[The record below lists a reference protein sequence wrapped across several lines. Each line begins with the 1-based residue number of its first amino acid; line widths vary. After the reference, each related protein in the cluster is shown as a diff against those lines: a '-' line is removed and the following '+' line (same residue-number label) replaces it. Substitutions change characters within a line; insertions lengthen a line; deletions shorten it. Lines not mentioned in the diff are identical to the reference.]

1 MFIDWL
7 TISQEFEFDLPVVCN
22 VMSLTIDTT
31 HASIVGELNDPNY
44 LTIALDA
51 VMSSR
56 QPRFKHEAS
65 FSTSITIHIQG
76 RKIRVEGNPSRVG
89 RLDNLFGFTT
99 VEQCVSVYN
108 RLLAEYGL
116 PGFTRCTRVDL
127 RDGVSGAKSGDRV
140 ADGAKIERIDLTTNV
155 SVGEGNVLAYLRGV
169 SSQRIGHSIG
179 FLYPNGRTVSW
190 TPKGNG
196 KGGRLQYRKAYDK
209 AFELD
214 ENLLPKMKR
223 LYGDQ
228 SPEYL
233 YVQRVRNYCAEFG
246 VVRMEQEL
254 KNEFLQ
260 REGLSYWGLFDE
272 RRFAELHDEFL
283 RIDERLKVTAM
294 DIVSISEQLLAEQ
307 IVDTTRAAN
316 TTAMYAIQ
324 WMHGQQ
330 FDFGKK
336 QVQTH
341 AARLNR
347 IGINIR
353 NACDT
358 SRFAPVFVRQAR
370 EITKSTVL
378 AIPSWYQRP
387 NHLAVVA

>member
-7 TISQEFEFDLPVVCN
+7 TVSQEHQQDLPVVCD
-22 VMSLTIDTT
+22 VMTITIDTNT
-31 HASIVGELNDPNY
+31 NEVLS
-44 LTIALDA
+44 T
-51 VMSSR
+51 R

-65 FSTSITIHIQG
+65 HSTSVTVHVTG
-76 RKIRVEGNPSRVG
+76 RKIRMEGNPSRVG
-89 RLDNLFGFTT
+89 RADNLFGFATI
-99 VEQCVSVYN
+99 EQCVSVYN
-108 RLLAEYGL
+108 RILSEYGL
-116 PGFTRCTRVDL
+116 PPFTRCTRVDL

-209 AFELD
+209 AFEMD

-260 REGLSYWGLFDE
+260 REALCYWGLFDE
-272 RRFAELHDEFL
+272 RRLSELHDEFL

-307 IVDTTRAAN
+307 VVENTRAAN

-330 FDFGKK
+330 FDFDKSAVK
-336 QVQTH
+336 TH

-378 AIPSWYQRP
+378 PIPSWYQRA
-387 NHLAVVA
+387 NHLQVAA

>member
-7 TISQEFEFDLPVVCN
+7 TISQEHAFDLPVVCD
-22 VMSLTIDTT
+22 VFTLT
-31 HASIVGELNDPNY
+31 V
-44 LTIALDA
+44 DA
-51 VMSSR
+51 NTNEVLSTN

-65 FSTSITIHIQG
+65 HSTSVTIHVQG
-76 RKIRVEGNPSRVG
+76 RKVRVEGNPSRIG

-99 VEQCVSVYN
+99 IEQCVSVYN
-108 RLLAEYGL
+108 GLLAEYGL
-116 PGFTRCTRVDL
+116 PAFTRCTVVNL
-127 RDGVSGAKSGDRV
+127 RQGESGAKAGDWI

-155 SVGEGNVLAYLRGV
+155 AMGEGNALAYLRGV

-209 AFELD
+209 AFEMD
-214 ENLLPKMKR
+214 QNILPKIKR

-228 SPEYL
+228 SPEFA
-233 YVQRVRNYCAEFG
+233 YVSRVRNYCAEQG

-254 KNEFLQ
+254 KSEFLQ
-260 REGLSYWGLFDE
+260 RECLSYWGLINE

-283 RIDERLKVTAM
+283 KIDERLKVTAM
-294 DIVSISEQLLAEQ
+294 DIVSISGQLVAEGLCPNL
-307 IVDTTRAAN
+307 RSAR
-316 TTAMYAIQ
+316 TTASYALE
-324 WMHGQQ
+324 WMTGAQL
-330 FDFGKK
+330 DFKKK
-336 QVQTH
+336 QVNTH
-341 AARLNR
+341 AALLNK

-358 SRFAPVFVRQAR
+358 SRFAPVFVRQCR
-370 EITKSTVL
+370 EIEKQPLLMPT
-378 AIPSWYQRP
+378 WYQRP
-387 NHLAVVA
+387 NHLQQVAA

>member
-7 TISQEFEFDLPVVCN
+7 TLSQEHPHDLPVVCD
-22 VMSLTIDTT
+22 VYTLTIDANTDE
-31 HASIVGELNDPNY
+31 VL
-44 LTIALDA
+44 
-51 VMSSR
+51 SSR

-65 FSTSITIHIQG
+65 FSTSVTIHVQG

-108 RLLAEYGL
+108 ALLAKYGL
-116 PGFTRCTRVDL
+116 PGFTKCTRVER
-127 RDGVSGAKSGDRV
+127 RDSFSGPTAV
-140 ADGAKIERIDLTTNV
+140 YADGAKIERIDLTTNV
-155 SVGEGNVLAYLRGV
+155 ALGEGNVLAYLRGI

-179 FLYPNGRTVSW
+179 FLYPNGRTVTW

-209 AFELD
+209 TFEID
-214 ENLLPKMKR
+214 SNLIPKIKR
-223 LYGDQ
+223 QFGED
-228 SPEYL
+228 SFEYQ
-233 YVQRVRNYCAEFG
+233 YVLKVRNYCAQQG

-254 KNEFLQ
+254 KSEMLNRSALN
-260 REGLSYWGLFDE
+260 YWGMFE
-272 RRFAELHDEFL
+272 ESRFRELHDEFL
-283 RIDERLKVTAM
+283 STDQKMKVTAM
-294 DIVSISEQLLAEQ
+294 DIVSISEQLLVEH

-324 WMHGQQ
+324 WMHGQV
-330 FDFGKK
+330 FDFNKK

-358 SRFAPVFVRQAR
+358 SRFAPVFVRQSR
-370 EITKSTVL
+370 EVQKSSLSV
-378 AIPSWYQRP
+378 PSWYLRP
-387 NHLAVVA
+387 NHLQVA

>member
-7 TISQEFEFDLPVVCN
+7 TISQEHDHDLPIVGNIVH
-22 VMSLTIDTT
+22 LTIDANTDEVLST
-31 HASIVGELNDPNY
+31 
-44 LTIALDA
+44 
-51 VMSSR
+51 R
-56 QPRFKHEAS
+56 QPRFKHEGS
-65 FSTSITIHIQG
+65 FSTSVTIHIQG

-89 RLDNLFGFTT
+89 RLDNLFGHQTI
-99 VEQCVSVYN
+99 EQCVSVYN
-108 RLLAEYGL
+108 ALLREYGL
-116 PGFTRCTRVDL
+116 PGFSRCTYLDIRQ
-127 RDGVSGAKSGDRV
+127 GCSGAKSGDRI

-155 SVGEGNVLAYLRGV
+155 ALGEGNVLAYLRGV

-179 FLYPNGRTVSW
+179 FLYPNGRTVAW

-209 AFELD
+209 SFEMD
-214 ENLLPKMKR
+214 QNCLPKVKR
-223 LYGDQ
+223 AFGE
-228 SPEYL
+228 SSEEYT
-233 YVQRVRNYCAEFG
+233 YVKRVRDYCVQEG

-254 KNEFLQ
+254 KSEFLQ
-260 REGLSYWGLFDE
+260 REALCYWGLFDE
-272 RRFAELHDEFL
+272 RRLAELHREFL
-283 RIDERLKVTAM
+283 KIDEKLKVTAM
-294 DIVSISEQLLAEQ
+294 DIVSISEQLLAEK
-307 IVDTTRAAN
+307 IVETTRSAN

-324 WMHGQQ
+324 WMTGQR

-358 SRFAPVFVRQAR
+358 SRFAPVFVRQCR
-370 EITKSTVL
+370 EVTKSNL
-378 AIPSWYQRP
+378 AIPAWYQRA
-387 NHLAVVA
+387 NHLQQVAA

>member
-7 TISQEFEFDLPVVCN
+7 TISQEHQHDLPIVCD
-22 VMSLTIDTT
+22 VLTLTIDANTNEVLST
-31 HASIVGELNDPNY
+31 
-44 LTIALDA
+44 
-51 VMSSR
+51 R

-65 FSTSITIHIQG
+65 FSTSVTIHVQG
-76 RKIRVEGNPSRVG
+76 RKVRVEGNPSRVG
-89 RLDNLFGFTT
+89 RLDNLFGFTSI
-99 VEQCVSVYN
+99 EQCVSVYN
-108 RLLAEYGL
+108 SLLRDYGL
-116 PGFTRCTRVDL
+116 PGFSRCTRLDI
-127 RDGVSGAKSGDRV
+127 RQGESGAKSGDRI

-155 SVGEGNVLAYLRGV
+155 SLGKGNVVAYLRGV

-179 FLYPNGRTVSW
+179 FLYPNGRTVAW

-209 AFELD
+209 SFEMD
-214 ENLLPKMKR
+214 QNSLPKIKR
-223 LYGDQ
+223 FFGEN
-228 SPEYL
+228 SHEYK
-233 YVQRVRNYCAEFG
+233 YVERVRNYCAQEG

-254 KNEFLQ
+254 KSEYLQ
-260 REGLSYWGLFDE
+260 REALCYWGLFDE
-272 RRFAELHDEFL
+272 RRLAELHSEFL
-283 RIDERLKVTAM
+283 KIDEKLKVTAM
-294 DIVSISEQLLAEQ
+294 DIVSISEQLLAEN

-324 WMHGQQ
+324 WMHGQR
-330 FDFGKK
+330 FDFSKK

-358 SRFAPVFVRQAR
+358 SRFAPVFVRQCR
-370 EITKSTVL
+370 EVTKIVL
-378 AIPSWYQRP
+378 TMPTWYQRP
-387 NHLAVVA
+387 NHLQQVAA

>member
-7 TISQEFEFDLPVVCN
+7 TISQEHAFDLPVVCD
-22 VMSLTIDTT
+22 VFTLT
-31 HASIVGELNDPNY
+31 V
-44 LTIALDA
+44 DA
-51 VMSSR
+51 NTNEVLSTN

-65 FSTSITIHIQG
+65 HSTSVTIHVQG
-76 RKIRVEGNPSRVG
+76 RKIRVEGNPSRIG

-99 VEQCVSVYN
+99 VDQCVSVYN
-108 RLLAEYGL
+108 ALLAEYGL
-116 PGFTRCTRVDL
+116 PAFTRCTVVNL
-127 RDGVSGAKSGDRV
+127 RQGESGAKAGDWI

-155 SVGEGNVLAYLRGV
+155 AMGEGNALAYLRGV

-209 AFELD
+209 AFEMD
-214 ENLLPKMKR
+214 QNILPKIKR

-228 SPEYL
+228 SPEFA
-233 YVQRVRNYCAEFG
+233 YVSRVRNYCAEQG

-254 KNEFLQ
+254 KSEFLQ
-260 REGLSYWGLFDE
+260 RECLSYWGLINE

-283 RIDERLKVTAM
+283 KIDERLKVTAM
-294 DIVSISEQLLAEQ
+294 DIVSISGQLVAEG
-307 IVDTTRAAN
+307 ICPNLRSAR
-316 TTAMYAIQ
+316 TTASYALE
-324 WMHGQQ
+324 WMTGAQL
-330 FDFGKK
+330 DFKK
-336 QVQTH
+336 RQVNEH
-341 AARLNR
+341 AAKLNG

-358 SRFAPVFVRQAR
+358 SRFAPVFVRQCR
-370 EITKSTVL
+370 EINKQPL
-378 AIPSWYQRP
+378 AMPTWYQRP
-387 NHLAVVA
+387 NHLQQVAA

>member
-7 TISQEFEFDLPVVCN
+7 TISQEHAFDLPVVCD
-22 VMSLTIDTT
+22 VFTLT
-31 HASIVGELNDPNY
+31 V
-44 LTIALDA
+44 DA
-51 VMSSR
+51 NTNEVLSTN

-65 FSTSITIHIQG
+65 HSTSVTIHVQG
-76 RKIRVEGNPSRVG
+76 RKIRVEGNPSRIG

-108 RLLAEYGL
+108 ALLAEYGL
-116 PGFTRCTRVDL
+116 PAFTRCTVVNL
-127 RDGVSGAKSGDRV
+127 RQGESGAKAGDWI

-155 SVGEGNVLAYLRGV
+155 AMGEGNVLAYLRGV

-179 FLYPNGRTVSW
+179 FLYPNGRTVAW

-209 AFELD
+209 AFEMD
-214 ENLLPKMKR
+214 QNILPKIKR

-228 SPEYL
+228 SPEFA
-233 YVQRVRNYCAEFG
+233 YVSRVRNYCAEQG

-254 KNEFLQ
+254 KSEFLQ
-260 REGLSYWGLFDE
+260 RECLSYWGLINE

-283 RIDERLKVTAM
+283 KIDERLKVTAM
-294 DIVSISEQLLAEQ
+294 DIVSISGQLVAEGLCPNL
-307 IVDTTRAAN
+307 RSAR
-316 TTAMYAIQ
+316 TTASYALE
-324 WMHGQQ
+324 WMTGAQL
-330 FDFGKK
+330 DFKKK
-336 QVQTH
+336 QVNTH
-341 AARLNR
+341 AALLNK

-358 SRFAPVFVRQAR
+358 SRFAPVFVRQCR
-370 EITKSTVL
+370 EINKQPLVMPT
-378 AIPSWYQRP
+378 WYQRP
-387 NHLAVVA
+387 NHLQQVAA

>member
-7 TISQEFEFDLPVVCN
+7 TISQEHAFDLPVVCD
-22 VMSLTIDTT
+22 VFTLT
-31 HASIVGELNDPNY
+31 V
-44 LTIALDA
+44 DA
-51 VMSSR
+51 NTNEVLSTN

-65 FSTSITIHIQG
+65 HSTSVTIHVQG
-76 RKIRVEGNPSRVG
+76 RKIRVEGNPSRIG

-99 VEQCVSVYN
+99 IEQCVSVYN
-108 RLLAEYGL
+108 GLLAEYGL
-116 PGFTRCTRVDL
+116 PAFTRCTVVNL
-127 RDGVSGAKSGDRV
+127 RQGESGAKAGDWI

-155 SVGEGNVLAYLRGV
+155 AMGEGNALAYLRGV

-209 AFELD
+209 AFEMD
-214 ENLLPKMKR
+214 QNILPKIKR

-228 SPEYL
+228 SPEFA
-233 YVQRVRNYCAEFG
+233 YVSRVRNYCAEQG

-254 KNEFLQ
+254 KSEFLQ
-260 REGLSYWGLFDE
+260 RECLSYWGLINE

-283 RIDERLKVTAM
+283 KIDERLKVTAM
-294 DIVSISEQLLAEQ
+294 DIVSISGQLVAEG
-307 IVDTTRAAN
+307 ICPNLRSAR
-316 TTAMYAIQ
+316 TTASYALE
-324 WMHGQQ
+324 WMTGAQL
-330 FDFGKK
+330 DFKK
-336 QVQTH
+336 RQVNEH
-341 AARLNR
+341 AAKLNG

-358 SRFAPVFVRQAR
+358 SRFAPVFVRQCR
-370 EITKSTVL
+370 EINKQPLVMPT
-378 AIPSWYQRP
+378 WYQRP
-387 NHLAVVA
+387 NHLQQVAA

>member
-7 TISQEFEFDLPVVCN
+7 TISQEHTHDLPVVCD
-22 VMSLTIDTT
+22 VLTLTIDTNT
-31 HASIVGELNDPNY
+31 NEVLS
-44 LTIALDA
+44 T
-51 VMSSR
+51 R

-65 FSTSITIHIQG
+65 HSTSVTIHVQG
-76 RKIRVEGNPSRVG
+76 RKVRVEGNPSRVG
-89 RLDNLFGFTT
+89 RLDNLFGFATID
-99 VEQCVSVYN
+99 QCVSVYN
-108 RLLAEYGL
+108 QLLAEYGL

-127 RDGVSGAKSGDRV
+127 RDGASGAKSGDRV
-140 ADGAKIERIDLTTNV
+140 ADGAKIERLDLTTNV

-179 FLYPNGRTVSW
+179 FLYPNGRTVAW

-209 AFELD
+209 AFEMD

-260 REGLSYWGLFDE
+260 REALCYWGLFDE
-272 RRFAELHDEFL
+272 RRLAELHDEFL

-294 DIVSISEQLLAEQ
+294 DIVSISEQLLVEQ

-330 FDFGKK
+330 FDFAKK

-378 AIPSWYQRP
+378 PIPSWYQRA
-387 NHLAVVA
+387 NHLQVAA